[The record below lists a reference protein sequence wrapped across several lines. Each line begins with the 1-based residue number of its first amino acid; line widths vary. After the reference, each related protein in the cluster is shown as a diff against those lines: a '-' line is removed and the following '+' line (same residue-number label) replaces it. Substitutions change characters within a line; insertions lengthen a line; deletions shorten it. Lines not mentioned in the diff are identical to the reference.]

1 MTQLASRAY
10 ESRPKIL
17 LVTRNFPPLIG
28 GMERL
33 IHHVYLELLPEFDV
47 WVVGPQGCQDYLM
60 GGTHVSTFPP
70 SPALKFLAC
79 CLRETVKAAGTFE
92 PNLFFCGS
100 GVVAPAVILARRR
113 TTSAAVV
120 AYLHGLDVAAR
131 ILAYRLA
138 FIPAIRSANAVIANS
153 TFTAALAEG
162 VGINR
167 EKIFKL
173 NPGVTRP
180 EIDAGKAA
188 DFRSRIGAGTRPI
201 LLYVGRLTVRKGLA
215 PFVEHCLPEIV
226 KSIPQILLTVIGGEA
241 KQALNYS
248 AGVAQRVMEIAA
260 AKGVAGNIRML
271 GEISDVG
278 LSDELSSAYAASQ
291 LLVFPVLDRPGDVEG
306 FGMVA
311 IEAAAHGLPTVA
323 FGVGGVPDAVS
334 DGVSGYL
341 ISPCDYEKMTR
352 MILHHLTQAE
362 AYSRQMRENCL
373 EFAKRFS
380 WDRFGAR
387 LRGIVWTILGKR

>member
-1 MTQLASRAY
+1 MTRPASRAY

-33 IHHVYLELLPEFDV
+33 IYHVYLELLPEFDV
-47 WVVGPQGCQDYLM
+47 WVVGPQGCRDYLEP
-60 GGTHVSTFPP
+60 GTRVSTFPP
-70 SPALKFLAC
+70 SPALKFLIC
-79 CLRETVKAAGTFE
+79 CLRETVKAAGTFA
-92 PNLFFCGS
+92 PDLFFCGS
-100 GVVAPAVILARRR
+100 GVVAPAAILARKR
-113 TTSAAVV
+113 TTSAAVA

-131 ILAYRLA
+131 NLAYRMA
-138 FIPAIRSANAVIANS
+138 FIPTIRSANAVIANS
-153 TFTAALAEG
+153 AFTATLAEG
-162 VGINR
+162 IGMDK

-180 EIDAGKAA
+180 SVNAKKAA
-188 DFRSRIGAGTRPI
+188 DFRSRIGAGTRPL
-201 LLYVGRLTVRKGLA
+201 LLYVGRLTERKGLA

-226 KSIPQILLTVIGGEA
+226 KSVPQVLLAVIGGEA

-248 AGVAQRVMEIAA
+248 TGVAQRVMDIAA
-260 AKGVAGNIRML
+260 VKGVAGNIKML
-271 GEISDVG
+271 GEVSDVG
-278 LSDELSSAYAASQ
+278 LSEDLSAAYAASQ

-311 IEAAAHGLPTVA
+311 IEAAAHGLPTIA

-341 ISPCDYEKMTR
+341 VNPGDYEKMTR
-352 MILHHLTQAE
+352 MILQHLTQSTAHG
-362 AYSRQMRENCL
+362 RQMRENCL
-373 EFAKRFS
+373 EFANRFS
-380 WDRFGAR
+380 WDRFGSR
-387 LRGIVWTILGKR
+387 LREIVWTILGMR